1 MAVSDPWQ
9 QGGSHRP
16 ASSCSSS
23 VSLSSRSDSSSRSTI
38 SPPRRRSSKSDRSSI
53 TGPRPHS
60 GSNVGAEVMSLV
72 TDKSAD
78 VHEQNEFY
86 LRSRP
91 SVREQSFAAGMQD
104 EDES

>member
-1 MAVSDPWQ
+1 
-9 QGGSHRP
+9 
-16 ASSCSSS
+16 
-23 VSLSSRSDSSSRSTI
+23 
-38 SPPRRRSSKSDRSSI
+38 
-53 TGPRPHS
+53 
-60 GSNVGAEVMSLV
+60 MSLV

-86 LRSRP
+86 LSRP